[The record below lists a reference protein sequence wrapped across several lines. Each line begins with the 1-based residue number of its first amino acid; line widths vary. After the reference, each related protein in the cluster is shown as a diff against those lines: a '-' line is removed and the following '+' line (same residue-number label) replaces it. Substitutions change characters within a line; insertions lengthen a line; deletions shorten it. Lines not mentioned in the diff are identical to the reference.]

1 MIKAFVLFILFC
13 VIVGIDAE
21 FASYAVGGGLLN
33 GSIVSIVLFT
43 GVIIFTNYL
52 LILGM
57 YKVIK
62 NKEIFK

>member
-43 GVIIFTNYL
+43 GVIIFANYL